1 MKIKTSKCPY
11 CGRELGLCETLQ
23 IKDNQTYGCPECKN
37 ILSVVLDKKINLLI
51 IIYVALYLA
60 IISIF
65 SLVLSS
71 YFLGAMLLILVSIVF
86 YVLVPLFIELKIDH
100 TSRRN

>member
-1 MKIKTSKCPY
+1 MKIKSSQCPY
-11 CGRELGLCETLQ
+11 CGHELGLCETLQ
-23 IKDNQTYGCPECKN
+23 IKDNQTYRCPECKN
-37 ILSVVLDKKINLLI
+37 ILSVELNEKIKLVI
-51 IIYVALYLA
+51 IIYVAVYLA

-65 SLVLSS
+65 SLMLRS
-71 YFLGAMLLILVSIVF
+71 YFLGAMLLTLVSIVF